1 VGLLLALFG
10 LLALGLAIV
19 LVSALWQ
26 NRGVMADLR
35 RADRPPARLLRD
47 ALVVWSPLA
56 LLIVLLAFAAN
67 RLAAGAVALTYR
79 LSTIDEY
86 CEVPAVSPNTV
97 IPCSGMD
104 GVLDAGAVRRA
115 GPQAELQVQVASRF
129 ERARHRILLASPSE
143 LSRRA
148 AEPGGALLVDVSPRG
163 VLGLERAPEDD
174 PELARMKRELLALV
188 AAPTPPPRDMLD
200 TIRYVGER
208 DARTARLRELT
219 ELVRQRRALVNE
231 QAYAELSTP
240 QQGLLWLRH
249 RLAHLLEPKT
259 SRPDPR
265 LRAVLGRIAA
275 NPSASDGDVAEAR
288 RGLALLLARNEAAS
302 LSVLGRE
309 TGERRSAA
317 ALGLTLGLTPYC
329 TVAADD
335 PGLRRRAADFA
346 EGEWAALDP
355 STWTQSNAG
364 VFPCFDAKALVPP
377 IRLDS
382 LGFRNSVHHSI
393 DRSFDEVAADAF
405 RRLGRL
411 SLDAGQAPA
420 AAAASTRRLAA
431 AMPGPMRLG
440 RARCDWLHP
449 GNCAGN
455 AARSAAEAGLAGA
468 RRELA
473 DSAARAANEAGAGA
487 TASLDARIAAILV
500 ELDSRL
506 EALRLDAHASAQRWF
521 LLHDLLRALG
531 WLTLALLAVKSF
543 LFVLSLEAYHHG
555 GELSVGFEDAPAVQ
569 GDYRVAR
576 RLSIDP
582 SFPHALVTRQQL
594 SNADNDLRLAPW
606 PFSAPFSRLFH
617 RRYLLFTRSRFLAD
631 APAAEG
637 GARGMVAS
645 AGGGMSIVEW
655 RLAPGEEVVFGYR
668 DFFGG
673 SENLKLS
680 TQISL
685 RLSTLLLGRVFFR
698 IASAPDGEARLL
710 LKANVEENELEDLRA
725 LPPERMI
732 AWNRHARFAVH
743 SARTPWKTLLNGYTL
758 VRRDPPGRAPGRIV
772 VSSEEAGSN
781 LGTIRFVRRMISAL
795 F

>member
-1 VGLLLALFG
+1 VGWLFALFG
-10 LLALGLAIV
+10 LLALGLA
-19 LVSALWQ
+19 LALAAALWQ
-26 NRGVMADLR
+26 NRGVFAELR

-86 CEVPAVSPNTV
+86 CEVPAVSANTV

-104 GVLDAGAVRRA
+104 GVLDAGRVRRA
-115 GPQAELQVQVASRF
+115 GPQADLQAGLASSF
-129 ERARHRILLASPSE
+129 ERARHRLVLASASE

-148 AEPGGALLVDVSPRG
+148 AEPGAALAVDVSPRG

-174 PELARMKRELLALV
+174 PELVRMKRELLALV
-188 AAPTPPPRDMLD
+188 NAPTPPPRDMLD

-219 ELVRQRRALVNE
+219 EVVRQRRALVNE
-231 QAYAELSTP
+231 KAYAELSSA
-240 QQGLLWLRH
+240 QQGVLWLRH
-249 RLAHLLEPKT
+249 RLAHLLEPVT
-259 SRPDPR
+259 SRPDAG
-265 LRAVLGRIAA
+265 LRASLERIAA
-275 NPSASDGDVAEAR
+275 DPSAGAADVSAAR
-288 RGLALLLARNEAAS
+288 RGLALLLARNEAAT

-317 ALGLTLGLTPYC
+317 ALGLALGLSRYC

-335 PGLRRRAADFA
+335 PGLRQRAADFA
-346 EGEWAALDP
+346 EGDWAALDP

-364 VFPCFDAKALVPP
+364 AFPCFDASALSPP

-382 LGFRNSVHHSI
+382 LGFRSSVHLSI
-393 DRSFDEVAADAF
+393 DRSFDEVEADAF
-405 RRLGRL
+405 RRLGQL
-411 SLDAGQAPA
+411 SLDAGRAPA
-420 AAAASTRRLAA
+420 SAAASARRLAG

-449 GNCAGN
+449 ANCAGN
-455 AARSAAEAGLAGA
+455 AARSAAEAGLASA
-468 RRELA
+468 RQQMA
-473 DSAARAANEAGAGA
+473 DSAARAANEAGAGIA
-487 TASLDARIAAILV
+487 TSLDARISSILV
-500 ELDSRL
+500 ELDARL
-506 EALRLDAHASAQRWF
+506 DALRNDAHASARRWF
-521 LLHDLLRALG
+521 LLHDLMRALG

-543 LFVLSLEAYHHG
+543 LFVLSLEAYHHE
-555 GELSVGFEDAPAVQ
+555 GELSVGFDGAPAVQ

-582 SFPHALVTRQQL
+582 AFPHALVTRQQL

-606 PFSAPFSRLFH
+606 PFSAPLARLLH

-631 APAAEG
+631 APVAEG
-637 GARGMVAS
+637 SARGMVAS
-645 AGGGMSIVEW
+645 AGGGLSIVEW

-698 IASAPDGEARLL
+698 IASAPNGEARLL

-772 VSSEEAGSN
+772 VSSEEGGSN
-781 LGTIRFVRRMISAL
+781 LGTIRFVRRMVSAL